1 MKYLSVCGLPSSK
14 ISKCSPVRSVRKL
27 PRRSSTVTP
36 KLTRSVSARNTVCC
50 AKARATA
57 TSTTVATITTR
68 SMATILYERLP
79 RSGHFRRQLPDT
91 AEIGL
96 SRAQRGYDVDVVHVF
111 ALRQPQARQVGL
123 AQPFPQHLYRH

>member
-50 AKARATA
+50 AKARTTA
-57 TSTTVATITTR
+57 TSTTVATIPAR
-68 SMATILYERLP
+68 SMATILYERPPGRCQLCC
-79 RSGHFRRQLPDT
+79 QLPDPP
-91 AEIGL
+91 EIGL
-96 SRAQRGYDVDVVHVF
+96 SGAERRNRFDVVDVF
-111 ALRQPQARQVGL
+111 ALRQPEARHVGL
-123 AQPFPQHLYRH
+123 AEPFPQHLGRH